1 MSAPVA
7 NGPDALNSD
16 AILDVSGLSQWFAV
30 GGRFLGR
37 RLQYVRAVDDV
48 SFQLGRR
55 EVLGLVGESG
65 SGKSTL
71 GRAALRLS
79 WPTAGRILLEGQD
92 ITHLDRKRLRP
103 LRPRMQMIFQDP
115 FSSLNPRMTV
125 GQIIGAPLAIHQRN
139 LSRRERDEKV
149 ATALKAVGLSERNAS
164 RFPHEF
170 SGGQRQRIGIAR
182 ATMME
187 PSLLVADEPVSAL
200 DVSVQAQIV
209 NLLME
214 IRRKLGLSIL
224 FISHD
229 LAVVGHVSDRVAVM
243 YLGRIVEIA
252 KTRSLFERPRHP
264 YTEALFSAV
273 PNADPTLRRER
284 IILKGDLPSP
294 LSPPKGCAFRTRC
307 PYAVEACASS
317 VPPLHSVGPDHL
329 AACIRDDLALR
340 PASQHMAPISS
351 ALDKG
356 ASRDQ

>member
-1 MSAPVA
+1 MSPSIANAPSA
-7 NGPDALNSD
+7 QSPE
-16 AILDVSGLSQWFAV
+16 AILEVSGLSQWFPV

-37 RLQYVRAVDDV
+37 GLQYVRAVNDV
-48 SFQLGRR
+48 SFRLERR

-71 GRAALRLS
+71 GRAALRLTT
-79 WPTAGRILLEGQD
+79 PTAGRILLEGQD
-92 ITHLDRKRLRP
+92 VTALDRRRLRP

-125 GQIIGAPLAIHQRN
+125 GQIIGAPLAIHKKN

-149 ATALKAVGLSERNAS
+149 ADALKSVGLSERNAS

-182 ATMME
+182 AIMME
-187 PSLLVADEPVSAL
+187 PNLLVADEPVSAL

-284 IILKGDLPSP
+284 ILLKGELPSP
-294 LSPPKGCAFRTRC
+294 LSPPSGCAFRTRC
-307 PYAVEACASS
+307 PYAVEACGAA
-317 VPPLHSVGPDHL
+317 VPPLRHVGPDHL
-329 AACIRDDLALR
+329 TACIRDDLDLR
-340 PASQHMAPISS
+340 TATQNLPSTS
-351 ALDKG
+351 G
-356 ASRDQ
+356 AV

>member
-1 MSAPVA
+1 MSLSNPNERGAQ
-7 NGPDALNSD
+7 NSE
-16 AILDVSGLSQWFAV
+16 AILEVSGLSQWYAV

-37 RLQYVRAVDDV
+37 GLQYVRAVNDV
-48 SFQLGRR
+48 SFRLERR

-71 GRAALRLS
+71 ARAALRLTT
-79 WPTAGRILLEGQD
+79 PTAGRILLEGQD
-92 ITHLDRKRLRP
+92 VTALDRRRLRP

-125 GQIIGAPLAIHQRN
+125 GQIIGAPLAIHKKS
-139 LSRRERDEKV
+139 LPRREREEKV
-149 ATALKAVGLSERNAS
+149 AAVLESVGLSERNAS

-170 SGGQRQRIGIAR
+170 SGGQRQRIGVAR
-182 ATMME
+182 AIMME

-200 DVSVQAQIV
+200 DVSVQAQII

-284 IILKGDLPSP
+284 ILLKGELPSP
-294 LSPPKGCAFRTRC
+294 LSPPSGCAFRTRC
-307 PYAVEACASS
+307 PYAIEACGAA
-317 VPPLHSVGPDHL
+317 VPPLRQVGPDHL
-329 AACIRDDLALR
+329 TACIRDDLALR
-340 PASQHMAPISS
+340 RATQHLVPVSMA
-351 ALDKG
+351 G
-356 ASRDQ
+356 